1 MGVNTEGKKV
11 VFLPVDASD
20 HSARAFQWYLD
31 NLRGEND
38 ELHFSFVIKPI
49 FTTPTVE
56 LAMASSPITDIMQ
69 STQENI
75 ENAKKL
81 LQKYLIKAR
90 RFGISC
96 QAFVHVHAK
105 PGPTLVKFAE
115 EQKADIIIM
124 GSRGLGLIGRTLLG
138 SVTNY
143 VMLHTK
149 TPLVVIPPP
158 VK

>member
-1 MGVNTEGKKV
+1 MGVNTENKKV

-20 HSARAFQWYLD
+20 HSARAFKWYLD
-31 NLRGEND
+31 NIRGKND
-38 ELHFSFVIKPI
+38 ELHFVYVIKPI
-49 FTTPTVE
+49 FTTPTIE
-56 LAMASSPITDIMQ
+56 LAMASSPITDIIH

-81 LQKYLIKAR
+81 LQKYLIKAK

-96 QAFVHVHAK
+96 QAFVHVNAK

-115 EQKADIIIM
+115 EQKTDIIIM
-124 GSRGLGLIGRTLLG
+124 GSRGLGLIRSTLLG

-143 VMLHTK
+143 VMHHTK

-158 VK
+158 VR

>member
-1 MGVNTEGKKV
+1 MGVNTENKKV

-31 NLRGEND
+31 NLRGKND
-38 ELHFSFVIKPI
+38 ELHFVYVIKPI
-49 FTTPTVE
+49 FTTPTIE
-56 LAMASSPITDIMQ
+56 LAMASSPITDIIQ

-81 LQKYLIKAR
+81 LQKYLIKAK

-96 QAFVHVHAK
+96 QAFVHVNAK

-115 EQKADIIIM
+115 EQKADIIII
-124 GSRGLGLIGRTLLG
+124 GPRGLGLIRRTLLG

-143 VMLHTK
+143 VMHHTK

-158 VK
+158 VR